1 MTTSTTTSTPT
12 DAETPLDLDR
22 WLSQPQQTALRYAAL
37 YESVADLRPSL
48 TLDDLVR
55 LRDYLDTLIA
65 DTPSTTESTSGESET
80 VRSAAECVCPR
91 VRSGEVEYEPCVRAV
106 EWGCRCHRP
115 CHCPVCRAEDTRAAT
130 AYQKRFFAS

>member
-65 DTPSTTESTSGESET
+65 DTPSTTESASGEVET
-80 VRSAAECVCPR
+80 DRSDAECVCPR
-91 VRSGEVEYEPCVRAV
+91 VRSGEVEHE
-106 EWGCRCHRP
+106 RCHRRYCRCNKP
-115 CHCPVCRAEDTRAAT
+115 CDCRNCRDEHCRSFLYGFEAQR
-130 AYQKRFFAS
+130 R